1 MEVGKKQKRGFFVLP
16 LFGFIYRLEFGFP
29 KAVHIA
35 EGIDRAMGNIRE
47 FGFGF
52 NALVREVDVLNGSVD
67 NQGEPFDVVEGGH
80 RMGDAA
86 AFRDKLSSFMAHDRH
101 VLLSPGISGLGNQL
115 RHRGSAAGQRSAA
128 LNQ

>member
-67 NQGEPFDVVEGGH
+67 NQGEPFDVVEGSH
-80 RMGDAA
+80 RMGNAA
-86 AFRDKLSSFMAHDRH
+86 TFRDKFSSFMTHDRD
-101 VLLSPGISGLGNQL
+101 VLFSTRIGGLGDQL
-115 RHRGSAAGQRSAA
+115 CHRRSAAGQRSAA
-128 LNQ
+128 FD